1 MIREENSKGFSLL
14 ELMVA
19 LALFGV
25 VASFAVPH
33 YMIYIET
40 ARATACMVERGQTN
54 RMIIAYI
61 SDHQGTEFT
70 SLSQL
75 VTNGGAEE
83 IPNCP
88 HGGQWVLIPSG
99 QNSGAP
105 AVGCSLHFWPET
117 DGEPGD
123 DEITMEEQLDG
134 IARDILAQGVL
145 DGASRAYGKS
155 GQNPDSW
162 SVRLEKFLEDGN
174 PGSNLY
180 GYSNPAAPPDHE
192 YDGQVVLNWNTL
204 GLPKV
209 YWNPAV
215 FITNHPVYGSY
226 DFSEDHSYYPRLQGT
241 MVFSK
246 PDNKASQISY
256 FYIDANG
263 VKGDLNYI
271 EIP

>member
-1 MIREENSKGFSLL
+1 MIRAAVSKGFSLL
-14 ELMVA
+14 ELMVV
-19 LALFGV
+19 LAVVGV
-25 VASFAVPH
+25 VSSFAIPQ
-33 YMIYIET
+33 YLIYIET
-40 ARATACMVERGQTN
+40 AQETACLVERGQTN

-61 SDHQGTEFT
+61 SDHQDSDFT

-75 VTNGGAEE
+75 VSSGYTEE
-83 IPNCP
+83 TPDCP
-88 HGGQWVLIPSG
+88 HGGKWVLIPSG
-99 QNSGAP
+99 RDSGVP

-117 DGEPGD
+117 EGEPGT
-123 DEITMEEQLDG
+123 EERTMEEQLDG
-134 IARDILAQGVL
+134 IAKDIVSKGVL
-145 DGASRAYGKS
+145 DGASMAYGKS

-162 SVRLEKFLEDGN
+162 SVRLEKFLEDGK

-180 GYSNPAAPPDHE
+180 GYSNPSAPPDHE

-215 FITNHPVYGSY
+215 FITNHRVYGSY
-226 DFSEDHSYYPRLQGT
+226 DFSEKHSYYPRLHGT